1 MRARGTAWTTPI
13 AAFVCLLCA
22 LPVPAEGPAHL
33 ILDVDEVLRRFEEA
47 QEATKTLEAVF
58 SQTKASELL
67 GEPQVSEGRIFYA
80 KPDRFLW
87 AYETPNETWMVI
99 HGDTML
105 TWYKDLGKASRV
117 DITRKRH
124 RIFQYFAIGEGAAA
138 LTERFLVQIR
148 PPEEGDLEGSIHLEL
163 TPRKKR
169 VRTRL
174 QKMELWLDGAL
185 YMPVRIRYEEGN
197 GDFTDFVFSELQP
210 DVEIP
215 DSRFSLELPADVKVS
230 DTFSQPEPGGATE
243 E

>member
-1 MRARGTAWTTPI
+1 MPWV
-13 AAFVCLLCA
+13 AAALCLACA
-22 LPVPAEGPAHL
+22 LPLRAEGPAHL
-33 ILDVDEVLRRFEEA
+33 TLDVDEVLRRFESA
-47 QEATKTLEAVF
+47 QEATRTLEAVF

-67 GEPQVSEGRIFYA
+67 GEPQLSEGRIFYA
-80 KPDRFLW
+80 KPDKFLW
-87 AYETPNETWMVI
+87 SYEVPNETRMVI
-99 HGDTML
+99 HGNTML

-124 RIFQYFAIGEGAAA
+124 RIFQYFAIGEGASA
-138 LTERFLVQIR
+138 LKERFLVQIR
-148 PPEEGDLEGSIHLEL
+148 PPAEGDREGSIHLEL

-174 QKMELWLDGAL
+174 QKMELWLDGDL

-215 DSRFSLELPADVKVS
+215 ESRFSLDLPEDVQVS
-230 DTFSQPEPGGATE
+230 DTFSQPEPGGTSTE
-243 E
+243 